1 MVYTGTERNF
11 VARFLGWNISERV
24 ETSFRLGLG
33 HVDWKVS
40 VVVLEGILQD
50 SVSVNIEHN
59 YS

>member
-1 MVYTGTERNF
+1 MVYTGTERNL

-24 ETSFRLGLG
+24 ETSFGLGLG

-40 VVVLEGILQD
+40 IVVLERILKD
-50 SVSVNIEHN
+50 NVSVNIEYN

>member
-1 MVYTGTERNF
+1 MVYTGTERNL

-24 ETSFRLGLG
+24 ETSFCLGLG

-40 VVVLEGILQD
+40 IVVLERILQD
-50 SVSVNIEHN
+50 NVSVNIEHN